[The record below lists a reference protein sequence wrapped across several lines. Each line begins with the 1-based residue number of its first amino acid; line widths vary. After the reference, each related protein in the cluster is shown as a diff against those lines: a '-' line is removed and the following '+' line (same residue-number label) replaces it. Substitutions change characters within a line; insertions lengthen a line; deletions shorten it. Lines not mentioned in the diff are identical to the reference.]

1 MHFIALIAYL
11 MVISTS
17 LACCHQICGRT
28 WLFLFQVSG
37 TTFVASDAAW
47 DPILDCF
54 GRSNSW
60 PLMPMSELAASIRYL
75 RHMLPRRPGRLCGNI
90 ISCILLAFP
99 NSIFTRYIW
108 PSLWYCNMPMKS
120 CAPPDALYFY
130 PLIGFLLV
138 TYVYA
143 ACYITYYVRIF
154 YCSSLTTL
162 RCCVSVSKWIIICS
176 ILGLSDRRTA
186 GIHQSI
192 ICYLGPWSQWGFG
205 CPSFFI
211 LVSATSRHASTK
223 SVSSSSSDWRSLRG
237 LPLDY
242 FGLDIL
248 GLWLI
253 GISQSFQAYV
263 WCWWGKITYV
273 D

>member
-17 LACCHQICGRT
+17 LACRHQICGRT

-120 CAPPDALYFY
+120 CAPQMHSIFIHWLASCWSPMCMQHAILHIMSGYFTAALS
-130 PLIGFLLV
+130 LLWDVVFLWVNESLS
-138 TYVYA
+138 A
-143 ACYITYYVRIF
+143 LSWA
-154 YCSSLTTL
+154 SLTDARL
-162 RCCVSVSKWIIICS
+162 AFINQLSAIWGLDPSEGLVAHHFSFWSLPLPVMPAPNQSPHPRVIGVHCGVSLLIT
-176 ILGLSDRRTA
+176 LGL
-186 GIHQSI
+186 IF
-192 ICYLGPWSQWGFG
+192 LGCDSSASASHFRHTFG
-205 CPSFFI
+205 
-211 LVSATSRHASTK
+211 VGGVK
-223 SVSSSSSDWRSLRG
+223 
-237 LPLDY
+237 LPM
-242 FGLDIL
+242 
-248 GLWLI
+248 
-253 GISQSFQAYV
+253 
-263 WCWWGKITYV
+263 
-273 D
+273 

>member
-1 MHFIALIAYL
+1 MVLQHAYE
-11 MVISTS
+11 
-17 LACCHQICGRT
+17 
-28 WLFLFQVSG
+28 
-37 TTFVASDAAW
+37 
-47 DPILDCF
+47 
-54 GRSNSW
+54 
-60 PLMPMSELAASIRYL
+60 EL
-75 RHMLPRRPGRLCGNI
+75 C
-90 ISCILLAFP
+90 
-99 NSIFTRYIW
+99 
-108 PSLWYCNMPMKS
+108 
-120 CAPPDALYFY
+120 PPDALYFY

-192 ICYLGPWSQWGFG
+192 ICCLGPWSQWGFG

-211 LVSATSRHASTK
+211 LVSATSRHASSK
-223 SVSSSSSDWRSLRG
+223 SASSSSSDWRSLRG

-248 GLWLI
+248 GCDSSASASHFRHTFGVGGVKLPM
-253 GISQSFQAYV
+253 
-263 WCWWGKITYV
+263 
-273 D
+273 